1 MPKALISDRGT
12 HFYNKIMEK
21 TMKRYGVNHRFST
34 SYHPQTSGQ
43 VENTVFGGWP
53 IGGRHVARSSWQ
65 QDEEIKKLI
74 VELLL
79 LTIPHKEETLYVYLA
94 VATEAMSAVLLTE
107 RNRKQCPIHYVSRTL
122 NEAEKNY
129 APLEKLTLS
138 LVHMS
143 RRLRQYFEAHP
154 IKFITD
160 QPIKKIL
167 NKAQASGKLA
177 RTTQRDGPFS
187 QMGRRIVKVP
197 GWYEA
202 LLAGLCMAAKMKV
215 QEIDVKVDSKLVAS
229 QINGSYVVSSTSMIK
244 YLATAKECIA
254 RFKSFTIHNI
264 PKNSNQKADVLSKL
278 ATIAFEHLTKKVLV
292 EVLSERSTDRK
303 ELNAM
308 VKDEEDNWMTPIIK
322 CLREGVWPEDKAEAR
337 ALRMKINQYVLEEGF
352 LFKKAT

>member
-1 MPKALISDRGT
+1 MYKPRNAIKWQVLVDFLSEALVGAKPEIFFHLSVHAPK
-12 HFYNKIMEK
+12 
-21 TMKRYGVNHRFST
+21 
-34 SYHPQTSGQ
+34 
-43 VENTVFGGWP
+43 
-53 IGGRHVARSSWQ
+53 
-65 QDEEIKKLI
+65 
-74 VELLL
+74 
-79 LTIPHKEETLYVYLA
+79 
-94 VATEAMSAVLLTE
+94 
-107 RNRKQCPIHYVSRTL
+107 
-122 NEAEKNY
+122 
-129 APLEKLTLS
+129 
-138 LVHMS
+138 
-143 RRLRQYFEAHP
+143 
-154 IKFITD
+154 
-160 QPIKKIL
+160 
-167 NKAQASGKLA
+167 

-197 GWYEA
+197 GRYEA

-278 ATIAFEHLTKKVLV
+278 DTIAFEHLTKKVLV

-303 ELNAM
+303 VLNAM

-337 ALRMKINQYVLEEGF
+337 ALRMKINQPTTLLEKYTWEPVECTRDRAPKNTNDLDHGPVAVLPKGDGYLGSVTIVRRKCEVCHCGHR
-352 LFKKAT
+352 LFDKVDQGKAINKDYQE